1 MCPFNNGQEIKDL
14 CSLIPPSL
22 PRLPIFNGAHSFSG
36 EGLLV
41 ANGARWA
48 RSRRLLTP
56 AFHFDTIKSYFPIY
70 ADAAKLMVVSIA
82 GTK

>member
-1 MCPFNNGQEIKDL
+1 MSALCIWHMDFN
-14 CSLIPPSL
+14 CFTP
-22 PRLPIFNGAHSFSG
+22 G

-41 ANGARWA
+41 ANGPRWA

-56 AFHFDTIKSYFPIY
+56 AFHFDIIKSYIPIY
-70 ADAAKLMVVSIA
+70 ADAAKVMVVSTV

>member
-1 MCPFNNGQEIKDL
+1 MCLHDVYGIWISTVSHP
-14 CSLIPPSL
+14 
-22 PRLPIFNGAHSFSG
+22 G

-41 ANGARWA
+41 ANGPRWA

-56 AFHFDTIKSYFPIY
+56 AFHFDIIKSYIPIY
-70 ADAAKLMVVSIA
+70 ADAAKVMVVSTV